1 MFFDKGYIWKTLPDK
16 GTCLCRTGVGGDANA
31 VPKHTLEEDDD
42 AARIA
47 QTVPDGACRQ
57 VVLAATRVVIDDTL
71 APRPMQLEAGRLLLE
86 RVFTAAPTC
95 NTTATDRKHATH
107 ALQWLLQQGL
117 LVDDGVSPPVVA
129 DYLFQDLDSY
139 SSDILGIITTMV
151 CRSALNRPIP
161 GGRHDADTLLT
172 RMDNS
177 ASVHLRD
184 LATTLCTKFSCV
196 RDSGYTGDG
205 TSSTDVDECVSGSVN
220 GDASCGGGAINSYTY
235 TCDDGFD
242 GNTFGLS
249 SYYSS
254 SKVL

>member
-205 TSSTDVDECVSGSVN
+205 TSSTDVDECVSVSVN